1 MADQQGS
8 PEIDQLWERFHS
20 VVNMTSRE
28 LADWIGV
35 VPDISPG
42 PQEPPPL
49 GEAVVSI
56 LGKRR
61 TDLTSNDVEVMRRVV
76 DIYDEETAGVPAD
89 QLAGNERR
97 RHRLRNI
104 GHDVL
109 REG

>member
-28 LADWIGV
+28 LAEWIGV
-35 VPDISPG
+35 EPDISPG

-49 GEAVVSI
+49 GMAVVNI

-61 TDLTSNDVEVMRRVV
+61 MDLTPDDVEVMRKVI
-76 DIYDEETAGVPAD
+76 DIVEEETAGVPHD
-89 QLAGNERR
+89 ELANNERR
-97 RHRLRNI
+97 RNRLRNI

-109 REG
+109 RED

>member
-8 PEIDQLWERFHS
+8 PEIDRLWERFHS

-28 LADWIGV
+28 LAEWIGV
-35 VPDISPG
+35 EPDISPG
-42 PQEPPPL
+42 PKEPPPL

-61 TDLTSNDVEVMRRVV
+61 TDLTSNDVEVMRKVV
-76 DIYDEETAGVPAD
+76 DIYDEETAGVPPD

-97 RHRLRNI
+97 RRRLRNI

>member
-1 MADQQGS
+1 MADHPHS
-8 PEIDQLWERFHS
+8 PEVDELWDRFHA

-28 LADWIGV
+28 LGEWVGV
-35 VPDISPG
+35 EPDVSPG

-49 GEAVVSI
+49 GMAVVSI

-61 TDLTSNDVEVMRRVV
+61 TDLTADDVEVMRKVI
-76 DIYDEETAGVPAD
+76 DIVDEETTGVPPD
-89 QLAGNERR
+89 QLAASERR